1 MYSRLGSRRRSEKA
15 IPSIMTLLKFFAAQ
29 VLIMSSPEY
38 ISISSMPSKRVPR
51 ALLDALRE
59 GTPLSLRVS
68 PACLARFLT

>member
-1 MYSRLGSRRRSEKA
+1 MYWPLDLRISVQAPMYSRLGSRRRSEKA

-51 ALLDALRE
+51 ALLDALYK
-59 GTPLSLRVS
+59 PPS
-68 PACLARFLT
+68 